1 MTTKLYK
8 KETRGTADFG
18 WLKAN
23 FSFSFGNYFNP
34 ERIQFGALRVLND
47 DTIAGGMGFGMHPHN
62 NMEIITIPLEG
73 GVLHTDSMG
82 NKGVVAAGEVQ
93 VMSAGTGIQHSEFN
107 NSQTA
112 DLKLLQIWIFPV
124 TENVK
129 PRYDQKKYDLYT
141 HQNKFVP
148 IICPMGERSET
159 AIEIHQQAH
168 FNLGLFD
175 GDTAV
180 NYQLKDKSNG
190 VFLFLIDGEIEVDN
204 QFLKS
209 RDAMEIT
216 VCEVIDIKI
225 KNQSKLLV
233 IEVPLNL

>member
-47 DTIAGGMGFGMHPHN
+47 DSILGGMGFGLHPHK

-112 DLKLLQIWIFPV
+112 DLKLLQIWVFPE

-129 PRYDQKKYDLYT
+129 PRYDQKKYDLHT

-148 IICPMGERSET
+148 IICPMGESSET

-175 GDTAV
+175 TDTAV

-216 VCEVIDIKI
+216 ACEVIDIKI